1 MLTYHLRLLANS
13 VMTGSRRLKRV
24 KIGKKFREIN
34 AFGVK
39 RNNML
44 FSRNIL
50 QVRVNSSFFH
60 TVWNVIPV
68 VVAVEAAVVA
78 VVTAVADSEEWA
90 GVEVQ
95 SVAVKVASE
104 FAVHAMLFELEHVV
118 REQEPKIVNK

>member
-1 MLTYHLRLLANS
+1 MQ
-13 VMTGSRRLKRV
+13 
-24 KIGKKFREIN
+24 KIP
-34 AFGVK
+34 
-39 RNNML
+39 

-50 QVRVNSSFFH
+50 QVRVNSSLFH
-60 TVWNVIPV
+60 TVWNVVPV

-104 FAVHAMLFELEHVV
+104 VAEHGMLFE
-118 REQEPKIVNK
+118 

>member
-1 MLTYHLRLLANS
+1 
-13 VMTGSRRLKRV
+13 MTGSRRLKRI
-24 KIGKKFREIN
+24 KIGKKKKPFLQKIP
-34 AFGVK
+34 
-39 RNNML
+39 

-50 QVRVNSSFFH
+50 QVRVNSSLFH
-60 TVWNVIPV
+60 TVWNAVPV

-104 FAVHAMLFELEHVV
+104 VAEHGMLFE
-118 REQEPKIVNK
+118 

>member
-1 MLTYHLRLLANS
+1 
-13 VMTGSRRLKRV
+13 
-24 KIGKKFREIN
+24 
-34 AFGVK
+34 
-39 RNNML
+39 ML

-95 SVAVKVASE
+95 SVAVKVALD